1 MTSGAILTIIAIFAV
16 LLDSL
21 VLVLRM
27 QNATSA
33 KSCA

>member
-1 MTSGAILTIIAIFAV
+1 MISGVIITISVILAV

-27 QNATSA
+27 RNATSA